1 MLNNIILVEGLPGV
15 GKTTISKLIKQ
26 VLQKNNI
33 KSKLYLEGDKY
44 QPADYEAVALLN
56 EKEYENILKKHSVNS
71 KIIKKITQK
80 NKKGY
85 LLNYKEEIE
94 FFLKEE
100 NKDIFEKIN
109 KKDIY
114 ELPLELHQEL
124 ILEKWDEFSKKL
136 KNEDEIYII
145 ECSFIQN
152 PITYSLIR
160 EGASEKEVMKY
171 IKKIEDTIISSN
183 PLLIYIEQD
192 DYEKVFKNAVE
203 ERPIEWK
210 NFFIDYYTNQG
221 YGKENNKKGLK
232 GTIEVLKKRQEIEQ
246 KILNNLKIKYQ
257 VINNSNYNISK
268 TEKMLEE
275 LIFNFNKITKNN

>member
-33 KSKLYLEGDKY
+33 KSKLYLEGDKN

-56 EKEYENILKKHSVNS
+56 EKEYEDILKKHPENS
-71 KIIKKITQK
+71 KIIEKITQK

-85 LLNYKEEIE
+85 LLNYKEGIE

-171 IKKIEDTIISSN
+171 IKKIEDRIISSN

-257 VINNSNYNISK
+257 IINNSNYNISK
-268 TEKMLEE
+268 TEKRLEE

>member
-1 MLNNIILVEGLPGV
+1 MKNKLILVEGLPGA
-15 GKTTISKLIKQ
+15 GKTTISKTIKQ
-26 VLQKNNI
+26 IFHKQNI
-33 KSKLYLEGDKY
+33 KSKLFLEGEID
-44 QPADYEAVALLN
+44 QPADYESVAFLN
-56 EKEYENILKKHSVNS
+56 EKEYEETIKKHPENS
-71 KIIKKITQK
+71 EIIKKITQK
-80 NKKGY
+80 NKKGF
-85 LLNYKEEIE
+85 LLNYKEEIDY
-94 FFLKEE
+94 FIREE
-100 NKDIFEKIN
+100 NKDVFEKI
-109 KKDIY
+109 KEKDIY

-171 IKKIEDTIISSN
+171 IKKIEDRIISSN

-203 ERPIEWK
+203 ERPVEWK
-210 NFFIDYYTNQG
+210 NFFINYYTNQG

-232 GTIEVLKKRQEIEQ
+232 GTIEVLKKRQDIEQ

-268 TEKMLEE
+268 TKKVLEK

>member
-1 MLNNIILVEGLPGV
+1 MKNKLILVEGLPGA
-15 GKTTISKLIKQ
+15 GKTTISKTIKQ
-26 VLQKNNI
+26 IFHKQNI
-33 KSKLYLEGDKY
+33 KSKLFLEGEID
-44 QPADYEAVALLN
+44 QPADYESVAFLN
-56 EKEYENILKKHSVNS
+56 EKEYEETIKKHPENS
-71 KIIKKITQK
+71 KIIEKITQK

-85 LLNYKEEIE
+85 LLNYKEGIE

-171 IKKIEDTIISSN
+171 IKKIEDRIISSN

-257 VINNSNYNISK
+257 IINNSNYNISK
-268 TEKMLEE
+268 TEKRLEE